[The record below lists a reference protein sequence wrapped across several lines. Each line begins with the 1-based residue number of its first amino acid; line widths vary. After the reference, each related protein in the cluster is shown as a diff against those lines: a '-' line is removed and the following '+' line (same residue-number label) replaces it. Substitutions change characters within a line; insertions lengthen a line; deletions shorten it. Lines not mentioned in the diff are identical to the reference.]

1 MEWKWD
7 GNAVEMKWKWSGN
20 GMEMQLKWSGNG
32 MENGN
37 GMEVEKET
45 ET

>member
-7 GNAVEMKWKWSGN
+7 GNAVEIKWKWSGN

>member
-20 GMEMQLKWSGNG
+20 EMEMQLKWSGNG